1 MEEKDEYDKVIISKR
16 KIKMDTELY
25 LKERFQILK

>member
-1 MEEKDEYDKVIISKR
+1 MEEKDEYDKVIIS